1 MRKLLSYALITAL
14 AVGAASPVWSKPV
27 HAEALGSVVINEV
40 ESDDPNGGNDWLE
53 LYNAGEEAVDLNGYF
68 VTDDKGLERLTE
80 GATTPLPEGTV
91 LEPGA
96 VLVLEDSIDFDFGL
110 GKEDTVTLYTSE
122 QAVADT
128 YSYSGHAGG
137 TYSRVPDGVGEF
149 VDQAATKGAL
159 NVVTSEPEP
168 DPEPDTPAP
177 SASGLVI
184 NEINSQP
191 DDWVELMNTSNE
203 TIDLSGVEIR
213 DNSDDHRW
221 QFNSGVTLEPGML
234 MVVDAASGGQIYDD
248 QTQSYTEGT
257 FGDAIGIGSGDSIR
271 LYNVQG
277 ELLDSYSWT
286 EHAAVDGDGALAS
299 YGRYPDGTGSFV
311 LTKETE
317 GMPNEWYAPEVVINE
332 VESNGDATD
341 WAEIKN
347 VGTTPVDISGWYL
360 YDNDPVGHVNDITP
374 VAEGTILEP
383 GAYYVFDQN
392 QDFTFGLGS
401 EDQVSLFNRDGVLVA
416 EFAWTEHAQGVYARI
431 PDGDGELVD
440 YATATKGAPNLEL
453 SVVVLNEVQSNDPA
467 GGPDWVELANPTQN
481 TLDISGLVIKDDD
494 DAHVYVVPEGT
505 TIEAGGFL
513 VIDDLGFGLGQ
524 GDTVRL
530 FDGEIMIAST
540 TWEGHTNPTW
550 GLYPDVNG
558 SEYRNTLEATPG
570 APNAFAGIP
579 DVITWPGAAETTVF
593 DTASTFLTD
602 SSGLDFFNGQLYA
615 VDNGTGVFWVLD
627 VASDGT
633 LSFAEG
639 YSAGEAGGKGVR
651 FQKDAADPSAAGPDA
666 EGITVDASGMVYI
679 AAERDNSDKG
689 TNYNTILMVD
699 PSAPGP
705 DVVAQAEWDLTA
717 SLPQVSANM
726 GIEAVEWVSNAAV
739 EGVLFDQNTGAPFQA
754 ANYPEAVAGGVFFVA
769 LEDNG
774 HVYAY
779 VLGADGSATQ
789 IADIDPMLGGA
800 MALDFDTYEN
810 VLWVVA
816 DNGYANMSAKIAL
829 NGTQTPDV
837 VQMTAPAG
845 VDTAANNEGFAIAD
859 ATYTVNGQRPVY
871 RFQDGVSSGALTIGS
886 VTCSYSASTGG
897 EESSQP
903 SDESSQPSGDESSR
917 PGEDSSQPSG
927 EESSQISGDSSQPS
941 GEESS
946 QPSCDSSGNGSDS
959 NSQPQGTQGPQT
971 GDNNAI
977 LLWSSVALL
986 SLLVAVIAIAL
997 KRALGVRS

>member
-1 MRKLLSYALITAL
+1 M
-14 AVGAASPVWSKPV
+14 
-27 HAEALGSVVINEV
+27 
-40 ESDDPNGGNDWLE
+40 
-53 LYNAGEEAVDLNGYF
+53 
-68 VTDDKGLERLTE
+68 
-80 GATTPLPEGTV
+80 
-91 LEPGA
+91 
-96 VLVLEDSIDFDFGL
+96 
-110 GKEDTVTLYTSE
+110 
-122 QAVADT
+122 
-128 YSYSGHAGG
+128 
-137 TYSRVPDGVGEF
+137 
-149 VDQAATKGAL
+149 
-159 NVVTSEPEP
+159 
-168 DPEPDTPAP
+168 
-177 SASGLVI
+177 
-184 NEINSQP
+184 
-191 DDWVELMNTSNE
+191 
-203 TIDLSGVEIR
+203 
-213 DNSDDHRW
+213 
-221 QFNSGVTLEPGML
+221 
-234 MVVDAASGGQIYDD
+234 
-248 QTQSYTEGT
+248 
-257 FGDAIGIGSGDSIR
+257 
-271 LYNVQG
+271 
-277 ELLDSYSWT
+277 
-286 EHAAVDGDGALAS
+286 
-299 YGRYPDGTGSFV
+299 
-311 LTKETE
+311 
-317 GMPNEWYAPEVVINE
+317 
-332 VESNGDATD
+332 
-341 WAEIKN
+341 
-347 VGTTPVDISGWYL
+347 
-360 YDNDPVGHVNDITP
+360 
-374 VAEGTILEP
+374 
-383 GAYYVFDQN
+383 
-392 QDFTFGLGS
+392 
-401 EDQVSLFNRDGVLVA
+401 
-416 EFAWTEHAQGVYARI
+416 
-431 PDGDGELVD
+431 
-440 YATATKGAPNLEL
+440 
-453 SVVVLNEVQSNDPA
+453 
-467 GGPDWVELANPTQN
+467 
-481 TLDISGLVIKDDD
+481 
-494 DAHVYVVPEGT
+494 
-505 TIEAGGFL
+505 
-513 VIDDLGFGLGQ
+513 
-524 GDTVRL
+524 
-530 FDGEIMIAST
+530 
-540 TWEGHTNPTW
+540 
-550 GLYPDVNG
+550 
-558 SEYRNTLEATPG
+558 
-570 APNAFAGIP
+570 
-579 DVITWPGAAETTVF
+579 F

-639 YSAGEAGGKGVR
+639 YSAGEVGGKRVR

-754 ANYPEAVAGGVFFVA
+754 ANYPEAVASGVFFVA

-897 EESSQP
+897 DESSQP

-927 EESSQISGDSSQPS
+927 EVSSQPS
-941 GEESS
+941 G
-946 QPSCDSSGNGSDS
+946 DSSGNGSDS

-997 KRALGVRS
+997 KRALGARS